1 MVVKK
6 KDKREILFE
15 DGEEQCFLTISLT
28 KRGVEITC
36 QTSNGN
42 EYGCVFSGEELMEL
56 SERIR
61 GERQ

>member
-15 DGEEQCFLTISLT
+15 DGEDQCFLTVVLT
-28 KRGVEITC
+28 GRGVEILC

-42 EYGCVFSGEELMEL
+42 EYGCIFSGEELMEL

-61 GERQ
+61 GGKK